1 MKMPLHNQKLEKL
14 QEEVIEIQLR
24 IRDLEQQRFQ
34 LRKQLNGKL
43 LRQVKSIGSLSSQIL
58 GDMMG

>member
-1 MKMPLHNQKLEKL
+1 MPLHNQKLEKL